1 MIAVTG
7 LLPPSDSETRG
18 FARGVS
24 VFSSVSEEDDSV
36 ESTFV
41 EEEGKLFGVVSA
53 LNSFVDVVVVVVVVV
68 FIVVV
73 VVVVIFVVV
82 VFFVFSLTQLT
93 ENCGSCCQ
101 LVVVLLLSKDATCH

>member
-7 LLPPSDSETRG
+7 LLSPSESETRG
-18 FARGVS
+18 FARGGS

-41 EEEGKLFGVVSA
+41 VEEGKLLGVVSV
-53 LNSFVDVVVVVVVVV
+53 LNSFVDVVVVVV
-68 FIVVV
+68 ILV

-82 VFFVFSLTQLT
+82 VVVFSVFSLTQVT

-101 LVVVLLLSKDATCH
+101 LVVVLLLSKEATCH

>member
-68 FIVVV
+68 IVVV
-73 VVVVIFVVV
+73 VVVVIFVVF

>member
-7 LLPPSDSETRG
+7 LLSPSESETRG

-41 EEEGKLFGVVSA
+41 EEEGKLLGVVSA
-53 LNSFVDVVVVVVVVV
+53 LNVVVVVA
-68 FIVVV
+68 
-73 VVVVIFVVV
+73 VVVIFVVV
-82 VFFVFSLTQLT
+82 FSVFSLTQLT

-101 LVVVLLLSKDATCH
+101 LVVVLLLSKEATCH

>member
-68 FIVVV
+68 IVV

>member
-7 LLPPSDSETRG
+7 LLSPSESETRG

-36 ESTFV
+36 KSTFV
-41 EEEGKLFGVVSA
+41 EEEGKLLGVVSA
-53 LNSFVDVVVVVVVVV
+53 LTSFVDVVVVVVVV
-68 FIVVV
+68 FVV

-82 VFFVFSLTQLT
+82 VFSVFSLTQVT

-101 LVVVLLLSKDATCH
+101 LVVVLLLSKEATCH

>member
-7 LLPPSDSETRG
+7 LLPPSESETRG
-18 FARGVS
+18 FARGGS

-41 EEEGKLFGVVSA
+41 EEEGKLLGVVSA
-53 LNSFVDVVVVVVVVV
+53 LTSFVDVVVVVVVV
-68 FIVVV
+68 FVV

-82 VFFVFSLTQLT
+82 VFSVFSLTQVT

-101 LVVVLLLSKDATCH
+101 LVVVLLLSKETTCH

>member
-7 LLPPSDSETRG
+7 LLSPSESETRG

-41 EEEGKLFGVVSA
+41 EEEGKLLGVVSA
-53 LNSFVDVVVVVVVVV
+53 LTSFVDVVVVVVVVV
-68 FIVVV
+68 FVV

-82 VFFVFSLTQLT
+82 VFSVFSLTQLT

-101 LVVVLLLSKDATCH
+101 LVVVLLLSKEATCH

>member
-7 LLPPSDSETRG
+7 LLSPSESETRG

-36 ESTFV
+36 KSTFV
-41 EEEGKLFGVVSA
+41 EEEGKLLGVVSA
-53 LNSFVDVVVVVVVVV
+53 LTSFVDVVVVVVVL
-68 FIVVV
+68 V

-82 VFFVFSLTQLT
+82 VFSVFSLTQVT

-101 LVVVLLLSKDATCH
+101 LVVVLLLSKETTCH

>member
-7 LLPPSDSETRG
+7 LLSPSESETRG

-41 EEEGKLFGVVSA
+41 EEEEGKLLGVVSA
-53 LNSFVDVVVVVVVVV
+53 LTSFVDVVVVVVVV
-68 FIVVV
+68 FVV

-82 VFFVFSLTQLT
+82 VFSVFSLTQVT

-101 LVVVLLLSKDATCH
+101 LVVVLLLSKEATCH